1 MQSLSTHVGR
11 WTGTNAFRLM
21 PADPPHIAAATADVA
36 SVAAGNLTAIAYAWS
51 HPADGAQDGLL
62 VIGPSEEAHGAV
74 AFWGDSWHQNPLPT
88 LLSGGVLDDRL
99 VVSYEYGGEWRWQ
112 IIVDATIP
120 DSLTLT
126 MENVV
131 PESAA
136 TDTVGPGAYVA
147 MLADLRRQT

>member
-62 VIGPSEEAHGAV
+62 VIGPSEEVHGAV

-120 DSLTLT
+120 DSLTIT